1 MTRQIAKSI
10 FIVFL
15 ISISISSITIL
26 FYPSLTTFLKVAVGV
41 TGIQIL
47 FFFLYNNILRYIARL
62 NLEKE
67 ALQLS
72 QLAEQNRILAECQ
85 GCKKMNNVYVI
96 LTDENEFNCEDCNTL
111 NKIQIDISTV
121 LPTNFPDGG
130 TMIYEQ

>member
-96 LTDENEFNCEDCNTL
+96 LTDENEFNCEDCNAI

-121 LPTNFPDGG
+121 LPTNFPDDG

>member
-26 FYPSLTTFLKVAVGV
+26 FYPSLTTFLKVVIGT
-41 TGIQIL
+41 TGIQLL

-85 GCKKMNNVYVI
+85 GCKAMNNVYVT
-96 LTDENEFNCEDCNTL
+96 LTDENEFRCEECDAP
-111 NKIQIDISTV
+111 NKIKIDISTV
-121 LPTNFPDGG
+121 LPT
-130 TMIYEQ
+130 TMIYDK

>member
-1 MTRQIAKSI
+1 MTKQIAKSI

-26 FYPSLTTFLKVAVGV
+26 FYPSFITFLKVAVGT
-41 TGIQIL
+41 TGLQIL

-96 LTDENEFNCEDCNTL
+96 LTDENEFNCEDCDTL
-111 NKIQIDISTV
+111 NKIQIDISTI
-121 LPTNFPDGG
+121 LPT